1 VANEEHLKILRQ
13 GVAAWNDWRKKNP
26 ELRPDLGGARFTDE
40 NLRGADLHAANLY
53 TAELLGAN
61 LWKANLR
68 EANLD
73 SVELAYAFL
82 READLFGA
90 NLQRADLMSADLM
103 LANLARVDLAYAKL
117 TTAHLEEANL
127 RGAQLIET
135 DLRNATLTGSY
146 VYGVSVWDIARSVL
160 MELGAIVPAFPK
172 LAVRLMIKKSEHEYG
187 MLDSIRCYRSV
198 VENTYAYE
206 DVKEVIKSI
215 QENIIGPAEAKVKEL
230 RQVSCD
236 LLLS

>member
-1 VANEEHLKILRQ
+1 VRLGAKNLVEKQLHLVADPRQLAVQRLQSVRGIPCFLVQRHSGKNDGASVANEEDLKILRQ

-40 NLRGADLHAANLY
+40 NLSGADLHGANLY

-61 LWKANLR
+61 LWK
-68 EANLD
+68 ANLD

-90 NLQRADLMSADLM
+90 NLQRADLMSADLI
-103 LANLARVDLAYAKL
+103 LANRARVDLAYAKL
-117 TTAHLEEANL
+117 TTAHLEEAKL

-146 VYGVSVWDIARSVL
+146 VY
-160 MELGAIVPAFPK
+160 
-172 LAVRLMIKKSEHEYG
+172 
-187 MLDSIRCYRSV
+187 
-198 VENTYAYE
+198 T
-206 DVKEVIKSI
+206 
-215 QENIIGPAEAKVKEL
+215 
-230 RQVSCD
+230 
-236 LLLS
+236 